1 MSMTVELNAIFDQA
15 EELVGTYPSADD
27 LRSAIHAIITKNLDI
42 DARQFG
48 GIYRTVGSYIIMDNV
63 EYLARNYESLRGISM
78 TVGK

>member
-27 LRSAIHAIITKNLDI
+27 LRSAIHAIITKSLDI
-42 DARQFG
+42 DANLG
-48 GIYRTVGSYIIMDNV
+48 GIYRTIGSYMVMDNV

-78 TVGK
+78 TIGK